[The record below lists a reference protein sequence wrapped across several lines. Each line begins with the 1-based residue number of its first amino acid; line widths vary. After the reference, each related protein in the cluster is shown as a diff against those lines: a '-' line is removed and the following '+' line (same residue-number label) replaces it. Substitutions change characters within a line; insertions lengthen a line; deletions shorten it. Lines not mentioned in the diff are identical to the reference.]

1 MPKKAKYYVGSI
13 VIAGAALLLANLPG
27 LAPASYPVFLICLAV
42 AAIVAPLKLRLP
54 GMEGTYAPTFLPILY
69 GIAHLSLPETLLI
82 GLTVA
87 FAGSYINAQKRPSPI
102 QVAFNGGNLALSIGI
117 CFLTTGLLRQAG
129 GLSAS
134 VPAVA
139 VLLAGLYFVIN
150 TGLVSGVLSLLQGK
164 TLAEVTASWYVWT
177 LPYYLTGAA
186 AVTFTTP
193 GLGGVHW
200 EGAIVVLAL
209 LSLLHFYCGLAERPR
224 LDRLTGEDQPEMPG
238 SARVFLAV
246 VLTAAAG
253 VMAMGLASPGSIDPA
268 RLAAMLVLSA
278 ILSALKV
285 RLPGL
290 EGSVSL
296 GFVML
301 LSAVLEL
308 SLFEVSMVAAAG
320 SLVQC
325 LWSPAHRPKLVQV
338 AFSVAS
344 FVVAGA
350 IAFGVVRYALPTLA
364 PLVVTPAFGES
375 LMAQLGAA
383 AVVVYVANTLFVSTM
398 LCLVEREPLTTV
410 WRRSHFWVFPYYLVG
425 AAAAAIL
432 VSTSRAYGWMPSLLV
447 LPTMVLVYVS
457 YRIQVK
463 QQIAIGN

>member
-13 VIAGAALLLANLPG
+13 VFAGAVLLLASLPG
-27 LAPASYPVFLICLAV
+27 LAPASYPAFLICLAV
-42 AAIVAPLKLRLP
+42 AAAVAPLKLRLP
-54 GMEGTYAPTFLPILY
+54 GMEGTYAPTFVPILY
-69 GIAHLSLPETLLI
+69 GMAHLSLSETLLI

-87 FAGSYINAQKRPSPI
+87 LAGSYINAQKRPTPV

-117 CFLTTGLLRQAG
+117 CFLTAGLLRQAG

-139 VLLAGLYFVIN
+139 VLLAGLYFVAN

-164 TLAEVTASWYVWT
+164 TLAEVSASWYVWT

-186 AVTFTTP
+186 AVTVSTP
-193 GLGGVHW
+193 GAGGMRW
-200 EGAIVVLAL
+200 EGAILVLAL
-209 LSLLHFYCGLAERPR
+209 LSLLHFYCGLAERTQR
-224 LDRLTGEDQPEMPG
+224 DRLTGEGQTAMPG
-238 SARVFLAV
+238 SARAFLAV
-246 VLTAAAG
+246 VLIAAGCAAAI
-253 VMAMGLASPGSIDPA
+253 GLASPGSADPV
-268 RLAAMLVLSA
+268 RLASMLALTA

-296 GFVML
+296 GVVVL
-301 LSAVLEL
+301 LSAVIEL
-308 SLFEVSMVAAAG
+308 SLFEVSMVAAVG
-320 SLVQC
+320 SLVLC

-344 FVVAGA
+344 FVLAGA
-350 IAFGVVRYALPTLA
+350 IAFGAVRLA
-364 PLVVTPAFGES
+364 VTPAIGES
-375 LMAQLGAA
+375 LMGQLGAA
-383 AVVVYVANTLFVSTM
+383 AAILYLTNTLLVSTM
-398 LCLVEREPLTTV
+398 LCLVQAEPLTAV
-410 WRRSHFWVFPYYLVG
+410 LRRSHFWVFPYYLVG

-447 LPTMVLVYVS
+447 LPTMVLVFVS

-463 QQIAIGN
+463 QQIASGD